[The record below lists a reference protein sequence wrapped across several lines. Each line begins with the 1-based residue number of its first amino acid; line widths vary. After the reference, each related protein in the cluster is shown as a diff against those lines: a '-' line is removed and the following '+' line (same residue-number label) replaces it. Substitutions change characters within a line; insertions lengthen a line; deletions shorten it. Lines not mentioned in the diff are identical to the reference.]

1 MTATQLAPPAAG
13 AASPGLD
20 RDTIAALLATPI
32 DPLPGPYASDPGP
45 DGPQP
50 SAAVMQLVRGQVR
63 ALLES
68 SHSFRALPPQERR
81 TIAHNLTK
89 IAAYSAALVHDE
101 FAQAKKLGQQPI
113 LRRRTEVPAGSDN
126 RQLAPPG
133 VPAGT
138 YNALAAAEQ
147 AGIPP
152 SRAGLAAAQAGPA
165 PAPGP
170 AADEFSPRAANNV
183 ARITG
188 ETLNAIAFPT
198 FVADLIKGTFNAI
211 VDASIQQM
219 EAFAQLLAN
228 VAKTV
233 DQFMADNITDNQ
245 ARDYLA
251 AQYPGHFRIE
261 IEENAARI
269 KVREGADDLP
279 APNFKTDL
287 GITQDVSLDDD
298 AAEEA
303 LVPAA
308 RRKLASSR
316 HELLSTMVL
325 MGINRIVVT
334 SGRIRATMGFR
345 IATEDRGTAQSAS
358 QFDWK
363 NTTAV
368 AGGFL
373 GFGAVSV
380 NSVAY
385 VSSSKKESS
394 DEIDVQANLT
404 GEVDLKF
411 KSDVFPLE
419 RFADA
424 GVITTIQGNTP
435 NPSGN
440 APNTGGGG
448 GGGGSAA
455 GGGGGQ

>member
-1 MTATQLAPPAAG
+1 VTAALAPPPAAG
-13 AASPGLD
+13 ID
-20 RDTIAALLATPI
+20 RDALAALLATPT
-32 DPLPGPYASDPGP
+32 DPLPGPYDSAARP
-45 DGPQP
+45 DGPAP
-50 SAAVMQLVRGQVR
+50 SPAVMQLVRGQVR

-68 SHSFRALPPQERR
+68 SPAFRELPPQQRR
-81 TIAHNLTK
+81 ALAHNLTK
-89 IAAYSAALVHDE
+89 IAGYSAALVHDE
-101 FAQAKKLGQQPI
+101 FAQAKKLGQKPI
-113 LRRRTEVPAGSDN
+113 LRQRTVVAAAPRDD

-133 VPAGT
+133 VPADT
-138 YNALAAAEQ
+138 YNALAAAE
-147 AGIPP
+147 
-152 SRAGLAAAQAGPA
+152 RAPAPAALATAQAGA
-165 PAPGP
+165 PPP
-170 AADEFSPRAANNV
+170 PPPPPADEFSPRAANNV
-183 ARITG
+183 ARVTG

-211 VDASIQQM
+211 VDASIKQM

-251 AQYPGHFRIE
+251 GQYPGHFRIE
-261 IEENAARI
+261 IEENAARL
-269 KVREGADDLP
+269 KVRENADDLP
-279 APNFKTDL
+279 VPNFRGDL
-287 GITQDVSLDDD
+287 GLSEDVSLDEES
-298 AAEEA
+298 AEEK

-358 QFDWK
+358 QFDFQ
-363 NTTAV
+363 NTTAA

-385 VSSSKKESS
+385 VSSSKKDSS

-411 KSDVFPLE
+411 RSDVFPLE

-435 NPSGN
+435 NPAGN

-448 GGGGSAA
+448 GGGGGGAA
-455 GGGGGQ
+455 GGGGGGQ